1 MKWAGAMLA
10 AWSAAA
16 AAHGDTWADWLAPA
30 ANAPVVAEFESGWAL
45 ESKTAS
51 AYSEAERIVPLNLGY
66 DGSLVFRLAPGAE
79 PPPGPLQV
87 RVSFSVAAPNEM
99 NWPANN
105 DLPDDFVPMV
115 LPQARPRPPV
125 AEDVRRLPPEFP
137 LRVPVVRPWDCRTPI
152 SFHTDRPA
160 ALFGRYAAFD
170 GTGREVCRGFLPAS
184 RLVENRRSL
193 AGLVDADEALKQVT
207 SDLGSLERVRDL
219 PNEMEAYRQIRGIW
233 FTESLWNEVQGR
245 TALLRRLLLSGVR
258 LSGETAL
265 VERIRGAL
273 GTGRDG
279 QAVAASARPGRWNS
293 GGEFSLRQ
301 LTPCAPS
308 AASLRKGNVG
318 APPRPSLLDNQVD
331 LFWADRKSYLAWTL
345 GWLGAFAAGTAVL
358 LGVVSLRFKGERRVA
373 IWWALPVWALLC
385 SAGLWAG
392 GAQVLERRP
401 RADVTEYRLAMAGW
415 PEMHCRAVATALTF
429 QPGRS
434 EWTLPPEAIVYDRD
448 YEHLDGWWARRDALR
463 DADGLRLR
471 LPRRPTGREI
481 KLEAGWFEPT
491 ALPLVPE
498 DGTSER
504 PGRWLVAVQ
513 DVDAAFALVAGEW
526 RQLGALKAGER
537 RDPAAAPVVPD
548 NELAGLPKAL
558 ADEFHPWLKNTPCRD
573 PKRPPAIAA
582 EPPPSRHDWVVVAL
596 KRDVP
601 PRVAPTWET
610 TRLKGR
616 TIWVLQCP

>member
-45 ESKTAS
+45 ESKTAA
-51 AYSEAERIVPLNLGY
+51 AYSEAERSVPLNLGY

-152 SFHTDRPA
+152 SFRTDRPA

-170 GTGREVCRGFLPAS
+170 GAGREVCRGFLPAS

-279 QAVAASARPGRWNS
+279 APVYLNDIYPTNQEVEAVINQSLRPEMFSRSYADVYTGSPDWRAIQPAKGELYAWDASSTYIQEPPYFNAMSAEAPAAVAPIRGARA
-293 GGEFSLRQ
+293 L
-301 LTPCAPS
+301 
-308 AASLRKGNVG
+308 
-318 APPRPSLLDNQVD
+318 
-331 LFWADRKSYLAWTL
+331 
-345 GWLGAFAAGTAVL
+345 AVL
-358 LGVVSLRFKGERRVA
+358 GDSVTTDHISPAGSIPASSPAGKFLLEHGV
-373 IWWALPVWALLC
+373 
-385 SAGLWAG
+385 
-392 GAQVLERRP
+392 AQ
-401 RADVTEYRLAMAGW
+401 
-415 PEMHCRAVATALTF
+415 
-429 QPGRS
+429 
-434 EWTLPPEAIVYDRD
+434 
-448 YEHLDGWWARRDALR
+448 
-463 DADGLRLR
+463 
-471 LPRRPTGREI
+471 
-481 KLEAGWFEPT
+481 
-491 ALPLVPE
+491 
-498 DGTSER
+498 
-504 PGRWLVAVQ
+504 
-513 DVDAAFALVAGEW
+513 
-526 RQLGALKAGER
+526 
-537 RDPAAAPVVPD
+537 
-548 NELAGLPKAL
+548 NE
-558 ADEFHPWLKNTPCRD
+558 FN
-573 PKRPPAIAA
+573 
-582 EPPPSRHDWVVVAL
+582 S
-596 KRDVP
+596 
-601 PRVAPTWET
+601 
-610 TRLKGR
+610 
-616 TIWVLQCP
+616 